1 MTERPEVLLDLKRIT
16 RLLMRDERFQVKR
29 QKGNTEYDYGDLI
42 ALALQLEVCINSA
55 LFDLEYQQAD
65 TEVEFNKAIDKLA
78 VQIKR
83 IFNSIEDT
91 GASHLQRMLAKQALE
106 TLHYRMVYSVR
117 SKAPPKRTL
126 FKTFQSERNHNVKDM
141 FIRNNAINSNDGAG
155 DAPDT
160 ESVHGTT
167 MPIRGHDQ
175 QS

>member
-16 RLLMRDERFQVKR
+16 RLLMHDERFQVKGH
-29 QKGNTEYDYGDLI
+29 KGNTEYDYGDLI

-78 VQIKR
+78 AQIKR

-106 TLHYRMVYSVR
+106 TLHYRMIYSVR

-141 FIRNNAINSNDGAG
+141 FIRNNAINSNDGPG
-155 DAPDT
+155 DALDT
-160 ESVHGTT
+160 EIVHGMT

-175 QS
+175 RS